1 MTLLRRMMCPVSA
14 TPTPSA
20 QLESG
25 EECTICWAPSTVVF
39 PCCATKMCGKCLLN
53 YYVNKDDVML
63 KVGATPVAKVE
74 DDEAKAEGAS
84 LSFGQAAE
92 ALENRKPIATVNAPQ
107 LKCPNLS
114 CHGTIASSNF
124 WKHFKLQ
131 LQLALVSDDSHDEDT
146 AESID
151 ARFVSNAI
159 KSLCSPS
166 AAKAPFAICGRFLPD
181 SDAICGTHHI
191 ADSDSCEVHCST
203 CGGIQSIGEMKL
215 ALAVSEYSDVSP
227 SAASSFDSLGY
238 PNISPSKLLQ
248 WFSKELHDKFSGEKA
263 KSELLVLDADMLG
276 SGLLN
281 C

>member
-20 QLESG
+20 QLDSG

-39 PCCATKMCGKCLLN
+39 PCCSTKMCGKCLLN
-53 YYVNKDDVML
+53 YYVNKDDLML
-63 KVGATPVAKVE
+63 KVGATPVAK
-74 DDEAKAEGAS
+74 AEGDT
-84 LSFGQAAE
+84 LSFGQAVE
-92 ALENRKPIATVNAPQ
+92 ALENREPIATVNAPQ
-107 LKCPNLS
+107 LKCPNIS

-124 WKHFKLQ
+124 WKHFKHQ
-131 LQLALVSDDSHDEDT
+131 LQLSLVNDDSHDEDT

-191 ADSDSCEVHCST
+191 ADSDSCDVHCST
-203 CGGIQSIGEMKL
+203 CGGIQSIGQMKL
-215 ALAVSEYSDVSP
+215 ALTVSEYSDVSP